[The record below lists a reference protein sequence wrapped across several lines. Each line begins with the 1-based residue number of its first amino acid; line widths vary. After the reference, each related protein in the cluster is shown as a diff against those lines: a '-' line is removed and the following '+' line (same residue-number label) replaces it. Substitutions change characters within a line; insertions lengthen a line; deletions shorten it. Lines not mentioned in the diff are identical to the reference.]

1 MTETISNANA
11 AASTLFLGHN
21 GEWWDFVVIVSV
33 IAVALAATAGGVA
46 TIGSIVSHKRET
58 AAAEEALD
66 RYKVDTGK
74 QIAEANARQK
84 EAELKLAKLRKLASP
99 RSIDVE
105 TFVKTLEGKPK
116 AHVQIWYLPDVSD
129 VWMLSF
135 QLKIALLH
143 AGWQVDEP
151 IEIPEPDSKN
161 PLVKGMP
168 RAMVAGGQP
177 SGVTIV
183 RDGTTDMIRDGTPAK
198 ALWDAFGGHA
208 GRVFYYERIEREPI
222 YAGSARYAADHNR
235 GKK

>member
-1 MTETISNANA
+1 MVGFCGDCISNC
-11 AASTLFLGHN
+11 SG
-21 GEWWDFVVIVSV
+21 
-33 IAVALAATAGGVA
+33 AGGHCRRRRDY
-46 TIGSIVSHKRET
+46 GSIVSHKRET

-66 RYKVDTGK
+66 RYKLDTGK

-198 ALWDAFGGHA
+198 ALWDGLEGMRGGFFIMN
-208 GRVFYYERIEREPI
+208 GSSGSPFMPVPQGMLRIIIAAKNEPMFI
-222 YAGSARYAADHNR
+222 DKPAATTTP
-235 GKK
+235 K